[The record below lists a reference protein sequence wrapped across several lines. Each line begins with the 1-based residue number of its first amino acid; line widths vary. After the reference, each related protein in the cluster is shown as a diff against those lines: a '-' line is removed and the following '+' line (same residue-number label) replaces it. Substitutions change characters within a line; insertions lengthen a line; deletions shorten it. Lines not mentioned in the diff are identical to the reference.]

1 MAQLPANVTIP
12 QLPAATTLTLA
23 EVIEAVQTS
32 GGVGNSVQVAL
43 SQIMTTGF
51 GGLPAGGGTGQI
63 IEKASGTDFATQWTN
78 ISSLVTA
85 STGLAESGST
95 TVALSLASTAG
106 LSVLGVAAAGSAV
119 PAALPGTAAQVLVVN
134 DAGSGVGFGR
144 VNLASSAAVTGVLAG
159 TNMSAVNLSATGPGG
174 VQNILQAANIT
185 AINLAATGA
194 GGIQGVLG
202 VPHGG
207 SGTST
212 LTQNG
217 ILFGNA
223 VATVGLTAA
232 GNTALV
238 LFSPGPLQS
247 PAFGQVSLTAA
258 VTGVLGVPNGGSGTS
273 TLTANAVVYGAGTG
287 AVGLLA
293 PGATG
298 QMLMGQGAAPP
309 VMQYPGHTLLN
320 TLPASNSTAL
330 SDTTSFTSTFN
341 DYLLMIDSLLP
352 ANATAGIKMVYQ
364 TGGSFVAAN
373 YLNNGGTATT
383 YGDFAD
389 GNNVF
394 NAAGY
399 GTSGQVQVL
408 NVNANAVY
416 KFSLT
421 NIGFPTNA
429 TTIGHVA
436 GVFLYNGGSAIVTG
450 FQIAATTGNL
460 SSGTIRVYGMRSA

>member
-63 IEKASGTDFATQWTN
+63 IEKASGTDFASQWVN

-106 LSVLGVAAAGSAV
+106 LSVLGVAAAASTV

-134 DAGSGVGFGR
+134 DAGNAMGFGR
-144 VNLASSAAVTGVLAG
+144 VNLASSAAVTGLLAG
-159 TNMSAVNLSATGPGG
+159 TNMTAVNLSASGPGG
-174 VQNILQAANIT
+174 VQNILQSANVT

-194 GGIQGVLG
+194 GGIQGNLPVT
-202 VPHGG
+202 HGG
-207 SGTST
+207 TNTTT

-217 ILFGNA
+217 VVFGNGA
-223 VATVGLTAA
+223 ATIGITTA

-247 PAFGQVSLTAA
+247 PTFGQVSLTAA

-273 TLTANAVVYGAGTG
+273 TLTANAVLYGAGAA
-287 AVGLLA
+287 AVGLLPA
-293 PGATG
+293 GATG
-298 QMLMGQGAAPP
+298 QMLMGQGAAAP

-320 TLPASNSTAL
+320 TLTAANSTAL
-330 SDTTSFTSTFN
+330 TDTTSFTSTFG
-341 DYLLMIDSLLP
+341 DYLLVFDSLLP
-352 ANATAGIKMVYQ
+352 ASTTAMKMLFQTSGSLATASYINNSGGATAYGDLG
-364 TGGSFVAAN
+364 GGSV
-373 YLNNGGTATT
+373 
-383 YGDFAD
+383 
-389 GNNVF
+389 VF
-394 NAAGY
+394 NGAGY
-399 GTSGQVQVL
+399 GMNGELIVN
-408 NVNANAVY
+408 NVNNSATF
-416 KFSLT
+416 KGGTIFRIQFLS
-421 NIGFPTNA
+421 NA
-429 TTIGHVA
+429 TTLSAPGGAFI
-436 GVFLYNGGSAIVTG
+436 YNGGSAAVTG
-450 FQIAATTGNL
+450 FQILAFGGNL
-460 SSGTIRVYGMRSA
+460 TSGSVRVYGMRAS